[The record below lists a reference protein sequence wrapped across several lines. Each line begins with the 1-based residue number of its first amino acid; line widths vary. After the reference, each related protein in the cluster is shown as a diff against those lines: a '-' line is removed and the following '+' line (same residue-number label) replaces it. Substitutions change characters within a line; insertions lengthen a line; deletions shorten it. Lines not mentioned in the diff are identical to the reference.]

1 MDAFTSHTASFSAS
15 QWEIGHIYG
24 LTIIG
29 GLIVIGGI
37 AFLYW
42 FTRWVDSRYVSL
54 ETVMKSVENPDI
66 ESCKQ
71 VWKLGQRPKKK
82 QSSDEDEINQL

>member
-42 FTRWVDSRYVSL
+42 FTRWVDSRYAKVIDL
-54 ETVMKSVENPDI
+54 RVHVLI
-66 ESCKQ
+66 
-71 VWKLGQRPKKK
+71 L
-82 QSSDEDEINQL
+82 